1 MLGANVL
8 KLKPCI
14 EVKNGAMGVG
24 KKYRGRHGDVLKT
37 YVNERLANADD
48 IDTDRI
54 FVTHA
59 GCDSEIVNAV
69 VEQVKATAPFKEVFM
84 TRAGCTISSHCGA
97 DTLGVLFVRKSPLE

>member
-1 MLGANVL
+1 MLC
-8 KLKPCI
+8 PCYAWR
-14 EVKNGAMGVG
+14 K
-24 KKYRGRHGDVLKT
+24 RF
-37 YVNERLANADD
+37 DD
-48 IDTDRI
+48 IDLDHV

-59 GCDSEIVNAV
+59 GVDMEIVNAV